1 MRAVVT
7 SQEMKNCDKN
17 TVEKFH
23 MPAMVLM
30 ERAAIAVVEEMRNHK
45 MDFHH
50 VLVVAGG
57 GNNGGDGLAAARIL
71 YLSGVKVTICLLGD
85 RAKASEQTKQQV
97 KILESYG
104 VIIHNTLPNF
114 EYTTIVDAILGTGG
128 GRNVEGIYEAAINQ
142 INQMPAKVIAVDVPS
157 GIHTDT
163 GKILG
168 CAVKAD
174 LTVTFAFEKRGCIL
188 YPGAEYAGEL
198 VVKDIGITKEAFLQ
212 GSAGCFSF
220 TKEDLKLLPSRKNDS
235 NKGSFGKML
244 VIAGSMNMSGA
255 AYLSAKAAYRTG
267 AGLVKILTIKENRE
281 VLQSS
286 LPEALLTTYD
296 SCMPDIKIFKEAVEW
311 ADIVLIGPGL
321 GVNRTEERLLQAVL
335 QWTKKPIVIDAD
347 GINILSRHMEWLEQV
362 DSPVILTPHL
372 KEMSRMVKKEVGE
385 LKEDLIKNATE
396 FVSQYPVTLVMK
408 DARTIVAKK
417 GKALYINRSGN
428 NGMATAGAGDVLA
441 GVIGGLM
448 AQGADAFLGAALG
461 VFVHGLS
468 GDLQVQK
475 KGRFGLMAG
484 DIIDGLP
491 EILGN

>member
-1 MRAVVT
+1 MKYIVT
-7 SQEMKNCDKN
+7 SKEMKSCDNN

-23 MPAMVLM
+23 VPAMVLM
-30 ERAAIAVVEEMRNHK
+30 ERAALVVVEEMKNHR
-45 MDFHH
+45 MDLHH
-50 VLVVAGG
+50 VLIVAGG
-57 GNNGGDGLAAARIL
+57 GNNGGDGLAIARIL
-71 YLSGVKVTICLLGD
+71 HLSGIKVTICLLGD
-85 RAKASEQTKQQV
+85 RAKASEQTKQQI

-104 VIIHNTLPNF
+104 VVIHNTLPNF

-128 GRNVEGIYEAAINQ
+128 GRKVEGIYEAAVNQ
-142 INQMPAKVIAVDVPS
+142 MNQMPAKVISVDIPS
-157 GIHTDT
+157 GVHTDT

-174 LTVTFAFEKRGCIL
+174 ITVTFAFEKRGCIL

-198 VVKDIGITKEAFLQ
+198 VVRDVGITKEAFLN
-212 GSAGCFSF
+212 GNTACFSF
-220 TKEDLKLLPSRKNDS
+220 TKEDLNLLPVRKNDS

-296 SCMPDIKIFKEAVEW
+296 SSMPDIKVFKEAVDW

-347 GINILSRHMEWLEQV
+347 GVNILSKHMEWLDQV

-372 KEMSRMVKKEVGE
+372 KEMSRMVKKEVRE
-385 LKEDLIKNATE
+385 LKDDLIGNAKE

-408 DARTIVAKK
+408 DARTLVAKN
-417 GKALYINRSGN
+417 GKPVYINSSGN

-441 GVIGGLM
+441 GVIGGLL
-448 AQGADAFLGAALG
+448 AQSADDFLGAALG
-461 VFVHGLS
+461 VFVHGLA
-468 GDLQVQK
+468 GDIQVQE
-475 KGRFGLMAG
+475 KGRYGLMAG

-491 EILGN
+491 KILGS